1 MKTKFTAVVK
11 IRKKAVDDV
20 ENAIFAVDA
29 LITKTKTALLE
40 TKNKFNTLQPPQS
53 GSYSS
58 IIVFEDMKKAFRIE
72 IEGIKALL
80 AEHQNRKN
88 MLIGQLKEANAEL
101 EKMKYLDSEEIKKVL
116 KARAVRE
123 AKELDEIGVM
133 LYNNRSET

>member
-11 IRKKAVDDV
+11 IRKKAVDDI

>member
-1 MKTKFTAVVK
+1 MKSKFTAVVK